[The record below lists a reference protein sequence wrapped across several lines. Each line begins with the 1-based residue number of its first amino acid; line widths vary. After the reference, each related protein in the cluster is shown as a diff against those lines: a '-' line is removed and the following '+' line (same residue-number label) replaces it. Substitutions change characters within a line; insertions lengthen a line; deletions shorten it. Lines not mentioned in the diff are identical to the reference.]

1 MKSRKGKSMTYR
13 YGGEGGIGTH
23 EPTPRTAR
31 DKGTT
36 QASRFRGYHAKPRP
50 HFAPGLKSGGEG
62 GIRTHEPSFARLPAF
77 EAGSFNRSDT
87 SPRPNDSYSVSEVP
101 ALSNRR
107 LSEDGKDGARSRL
120 LRPNLIGSRRYACC
134 FLYFLYILNSLFHL
148 RAAKNA

>member
-1 MKSRKGKSMTYR
+1 MSLVLWLWAFEKY
-13 YGGEGGIGTH
+13 
-23 EPTPRTAR
+23 
-31 DKGTT
+31 
-36 QASRFRGYHAKPRP
+36 
-50 HFAPGLKSGGEG
+50 GGEG

-87 SPRPNDSYSVSEVP
+87 SPRPNGSFSVSEVP

-120 LRPNLIGSRRYACC
+120 SRPNLIGSRRYACC
-134 FLYFLYILNSLFHL
+134 FLYFLYIFNSLFHL

>member
-1 MKSRKGKSMTYR
+1 MP
-13 YGGEGGIGTH
+13 GG
-23 EPTPRTAR
+23 
-31 DKGTT
+31 
-36 QASRFRGYHAKPRP
+36 
-50 HFAPGLKSGGEG
+50 KSGGEG

-87 SPRPNDSYSVSEVP
+87 SPRPNGSFSVSEVP

-120 LRPNLIGSRRYACC
+120 SRPNLIGSRRYACC